1 MVWFLFMCIDISIYV
16 VPGLPVVTL
25 MPVVCGVFGSE
36 IPICLTRPVS
46 HTALARAGH
55 GTRMCMSH

>member
-16 VPGLPVVTL
+16 VLGLPVVTRIC
-25 MPVVCGVFGSE
+25 VCGVFGSE

-55 GTRMCMSH
+55 VGTRMCMSH